1 MNEKKFIR
9 IAKKLGWSVSKD
21 THTLELQQYTS
32 YGQDFSF
39 SVNRNDDYVKQ
50 VYDYYESYDP
60 DEEALLWVDDSGHGK
75 NGAPYRLKDIIT
87 DMEEVE
93 AMLVELYDTLIQ
105 NNING

>member
-1 MNEKKFIR
+1 MTEKKFIQ
-9 IAKKLGWSVSKD
+9 IAERLGWSVTKD
-21 THTLELQQYTS
+21 SYDIELQFYTD

-39 SVNRNDDYVKQ
+39 SVNRNEDYVKQ
-50 VYDYYESYDP
+50 VYDYYNSFDP

-93 AMLVELYDTLIQ
+93 KELEKLYDALISA
-105 NNING
+105 

>member
-1 MNEKKFIR
+1 MTEKKFIQ
-9 IAKKLGWSVSKD
+9 IAKSLGWSVTKD
-21 THTLELQQYTS
+21 RYDIELQFYTD

-39 SVNRNDDYVKQ
+39 SVNRNEDYVKQ
-50 VYDYYESYDP
+50 VYDYYNSFDP

-93 AMLVELYDTLIQ
+93 DELLKLYDALISA
-105 NNING
+105 

>member
-1 MNEKKFIR
+1 MKEAKFIQ
-9 IAKKLGWSVSKD
+9 IAERLGWSVTKD
-21 THTLELQQYTS
+21 SYDIELQFYTD

-39 SVNRNDDYVKQ
+39 SVNRNEDYVKQ
-50 VYDYYESYDP
+50 VYDYYNSFDP

-93 AMLVELYDTLIQ
+93 NQLEKLYDALISA
-105 NNING
+105 

>member
-1 MNEKKFIR
+1 MNTKKFIK
-9 IAKKLGWSVSKD
+9 IANDLGWSVTKD
-21 THTLELQQYTS
+21 RYDIELQFYTD

-39 SVNRNDDYVKQ
+39 SVNRNEDYVKQ
-50 VYDYYESYDP
+50 VYDYYNSFDP

-93 AMLVELYDTLIQ
+93 DELEKLYDALLCDS
-105 NNING
+105 N

>member
-1 MNEKKFIR
+1 MTEKKFIQ
-9 IAKKLGWSVSKD
+9 IAERLGWSVRKD
-21 THTLELQQYTS
+21 RYDIELQFYTD

-39 SVNRNDDYVKQ
+39 SVNRNEDYVKQ
-50 VYDYYESYDP
+50 VYDYYNSFDP

-93 AMLVELYDTLIQ
+93 NELEKLYDALISA
-105 NNING
+105 

>member
-1 MNEKKFIR
+1 MTAKKFIQ
-9 IAKKLGWSVSKD
+9 IAERLGWSVTKD
-21 THTLELQQYTS
+21 RYDIELQFYTD

-39 SVNRNDDYVKQ
+39 SVNRNEDYVKQ
-50 VYDYYESYDP
+50 VYDYYNSFDP

-93 AMLVELYDTLIQ
+93 NELEKLYDALISA
-105 NNING
+105 

>member
-1 MNEKKFIR
+1 MTEKKFIQ
-9 IAKKLGWSVSKD
+9 IAERLGWSVTKD
-21 THTLELQQYTS
+21 RYDIELQFYTD

-39 SVNRNDDYVKQ
+39 SVNRNEDYVKQ
-50 VYDYYESYDP
+50 VYGYYDSFDP

-93 AMLVELYDTLIQ
+93 KELEKLYDALISE
-105 NNING
+105 

>member
-1 MNEKKFIR
+1 MTEKKFIK
-9 IAKKLGWSVSKD
+9 IAEDLGWSVTKD
-21 THTLELQQYTS
+21 RYDIELQFYTD

-39 SVNRNDDYVKQ
+39 SVNRNEDYVKQ
-50 VYDYYESYDP
+50 VYDYYNSFDP

-93 AMLVELYDTLIQ
+93 NELEKLYDALISA
-105 NNING
+105 

>member
-1 MNEKKFIR
+1 MTEKKFIQ
-9 IAKKLGWSVSKD
+9 IAERLGWEVTKD
-21 THTLELQQYTS
+21 RYDIELQFYTD

-39 SVNRNDDYVKQ
+39 SVNRNEDYVKQ
-50 VYDYYESYDP
+50 VYDYYNSFDP

-93 AMLVELYDTLIQ
+93 NELEKLYDALISAK
-105 NNING
+105 

>member
-1 MNEKKFIR
+1 MTEKKFIQ
-9 IAKKLGWSVSKD
+9 IAERLGWSVTKD
-21 THTLELQQYTS
+21 RYDIELQFYTD

-39 SVNRNDDYVKQ
+39 SVNRNEDYVKQ
-50 VYDYYESYDP
+50 VYDYYNSFDP

-93 AMLVELYDTLIQ
+93 NELEKLYDALISA
-105 NNING
+105 

>member
-1 MNEKKFIR
+1 MTEKKFIQ
-9 IAKKLGWSVSKD
+9 IAERLGWSVTKD
-21 THTLELQQYTS
+21 RYDIELQFYTD

-39 SVNRNDDYVKQ
+39 SVNRNEDYVKQ
-50 VYDYYESYDP
+50 VYDYYNSFDP

-93 AMLVELYDTLIQ
+93 KELEKLYDALISA
-105 NNING
+105 

>member
-1 MNEKKFIR
+1 
-9 IAKKLGWSVSKD
+9 
-21 THTLELQQYTS
+21 LQFYTD

-39 SVNRNDDYVKQ
+39 SVNRNEDYVKQ
-50 VYDYYESYDP
+50 VYDYYNSFDP

-93 AMLVELYDTLIQ
+93 KELEKLYDALISA
-105 NNING
+105 